1 MKPGT
6 SLLITGISVIAGY
19 GIGKTISAKLKASKD
34 LTPEDR
40 KNHVSETIKNRTQN
54 LIHNS
59 VIIGGTAL
67 GAGVITKSSKLKRA
81 LDFAG
86 SKIPQK
92 FTNSLKTA
100 ITNVKNTEYY
110 KNLSRKITNRHN
122 VLGKAKLGLIKGAKE
137 TGKFLSP
144 IMDKFPKL
152 SKLSMARKGALGAFL
167 FTATNAFYVF
177 NKMCIY
183 KQGLIDQKYKDKAA
197 IEKHTQ
203 SPLE

>member
-6 SLLITGISVIAGY
+6 LSLLTNGIGVIAGY
-19 GIGKTISAKLKASKD
+19 GIGTAIVVKLKASKD
-34 LTPEDR
+34 LTPEDK
-40 KNHVSETIKNRTQN
+40 KNHVSETIKNYNQN
-54 LIHNS
+54 LIANS

-67 GAGVITKSSKLKRA
+67 GAGVIAKSSKLKRA

-100 ITNVKNTEYY
+100 MTNVKNTKYY
-110 KNLSRKITNRHN
+110 KNLSRKITNSHN
-122 VLGKAKLGLIKGAKE
+122 VLGKAKFGLTE

-152 SKLSMARKGALGAFL
+152 GKLSMARKGALGLFL
-167 FTATNAFYVF
+167 FTAANAFYVF
-177 NKMCIY
+177 NRMYTY
-183 KQGLIDQKYKDKAA
+183 KRGLIDQKYKDKAA

>member
-6 SLLITGISVIAGY
+6 SLLITGIGVIAGY
-19 GIGKTISAKLKASKD
+19 GIGTAISAKLKASKD
-34 LTPEDR
+34 LTPEDK
-40 KNHVSETIKNRTQN
+40 KNHVSETIKNYNQN
-54 LIHNS
+54 LIANS

-67 GAGVITKSSKLKRA
+67 GAGVIAKSSKLKRA

-110 KNLSRKITNRHN
+110 KNLSRKITNSNIPN
-122 VLGKAKLGLIKGAKE
+122 VLGKAKFGLTEA
-137 TGKFLSP
+137 GKFLSP

-152 SKLSMARKGALGAFL
+152 SKLSMARKGALGLFL
-167 FTATNAFYVF
+167 FTAANAFCVF
-177 NKMCIY
+177 NKMYTY
-183 KQGLIDQKYKDKAA
+183 KRGLTDQKYKDKAA
-197 IEKHTQ
+197 IEKQPQ